1 MRMRLQL
8 RRLAQL
14 LAAMGAV
21 VGAAILVVVV
31 LALLEQASPHHSVAQ
46 ARTRP
51 ACADDDGDVDPGSY
65 ALPPTTAADEADA
78 TICSI
83 QPIRA
88 IPPSYLGISTE
99 YWTLPLW
106 APHAAQL
113 DRVFSLL
120 TVPGDGRFLLR
131 IGGDSSQRTFWVKS
145 TRGAPNWAYL
155 LTPRWFA
162 QTRQLVDRT
171 GARVILDL
179 NTITGTVADA
189 ESLVRAAESRLPRRS
204 IIGFEIGNESDLYL
218 RDYWLDTIE
227 HPWADAAVAP
237 AAITAGDYARQF
249 AAYGAEV
256 RKAAPGVPLLGP
268 TIGNS
273 LYSEKWI
280 RTLLADPH
288 PGLGTVSGHWY
299 PYSGCARP
307 GRPSYPSIAKLMD
320 GNVAANM
327 ARGMAPVLRLVH
339 RMGLKFRLTELNSVT
354 CGGLRGVS
362 NTFATALWTPDAMFR
377 LLGAGVDGIN
387 IHVREDAVNQAFAL
401 RNFGLQAQPLLYGM
415 LLFDRTLGP
424 DAQLVRVHLDAH
436 RVRHF
441 DVYAVRVAHDVLHV
455 LAIDKSG
462 NAVRLDL
469 VLPATGAA
477 TVQRLLAPSV
487 SARYGFSLDGQW
499 LGRDARWHGRASAE
513 TIKPGEYGY
522 QLTVPRY
529 SAALMT
535 VQLTPSRNVIRPR
548 AALPFAV
555 HADPGRRRGAR
566 ARHRPG
572 DRRRQRVGAAQ
583 AI

>member
-1 MRMRLQL
+1 MEMRLQL
-8 RRLAQL
+8 RRLARL
-14 LAAMGAV
+14 LAGLGVV
-21 VGAAILVVVV
+21 VGAAILVVVI
-31 LALLEQASPHHSVAQ
+31 LALLEQATPHHSVAE

-51 ACADDDGDVDPGSY
+51 ACADEDGDVDRGSY
-65 ALPPTTAADEADA
+65 YLPASAAGDEANA
-78 TICSI
+78 TICSL

-88 IPPSYLGISTE
+88 IPSSYLGVSTE
-99 YWTLPLW
+99 YWTMPLW
-106 APHAAQL
+106 EAHGAIAA
-113 DRVFSLL
+113 RVLSLL
-120 TVPGDGRFLLR
+120 RVPGDGRLVLR

-145 TRGAPNWAYL
+145 TRGAPSWTYL

-179 NTITGTVADA
+179 NTITGTPSDA
-189 ESLVRAAESRLPRRS
+189 EGLVRAAESRLPRGS

-218 RDYWLDTIE
+218 RSYWLDTID

-237 AAITAGDYARQF
+237 PAITASDYARQF
-249 AAYGAEV
+249 VGYSAAV
-256 RKAAPGVPLLGP
+256 RSAAAGVPLLGP

-273 LYSEKWI
+273 LYSERWI

-299 PYSGCARP
+299 PYSGCAHP

-327 ARGMAPVLRLVH
+327 ARGMTPVIRLVH

-362 NTFATALWTPDAMFR
+362 NTFATALWTPDALFR

-401 RNFGLQAQPLLYGM
+401 RRFGLQAQPLLYGM
-415 LLFDRTLGP
+415 LLFDRTMGP
-424 DAQLVRVHLDAH
+424 DAQLVRVHLDVH
-436 RVRHF
+436 HVRHF
-441 DVYAVRVAHDVLHV
+441 DVYAVRVAHNVLHV

-462 NAVRLDL
+462 SAVRLDL
-469 VLPATGAA
+469 VLPATAEA
-477 TVQRLLAPSV
+477 SVQRLLAPSV
-487 SARYGFSLDGQW
+487 SARYGVSLDGQW
-499 LGRDARWHGRASAE
+499 LGRDARWHGRASE
-513 TIKPGEYGY
+513 ERIKPGSYGY

-535 VQLTPSRNVIRPR
+535 VQLSPVRKVIRPR

-555 HADPGRRRGAR
+555 HADRGRRRGDR
-566 ARHRPG
+566 ARHRSG
-572 DRRRQRVGAAQ
+572 DRRRQLVGAAP
-583 AI
+583 AA

>member
-1 MRMRLQL
+1 MRLRL

-14 LAAMGAV
+14 LAGMGAV
-21 VGAAILVVVV
+21 VGAAVLVVVI
-31 LALLEQASPHHSVAQ
+31 LALLEQATPHHSVAD
-46 ARTRP
+46 ATPRP
-51 ACADDDGDVDPGSY
+51 ACADEDADVDAASY
-65 ALPPTTAADEADA
+65 ALPVSTAGDQAEA
-78 TICSI
+78 TICSL
-83 QPIRA
+83 QPVRT
-88 IPPSYLGISTE
+88 IPPSFLGISTE

-106 APHAAQL
+106 EPHAAVAA
-113 DRVFSLL
+113 RVLSLL
-120 TVPGDGRFLLR
+120 RVPGDGRLVLR

-145 TRGAPNWAYL
+145 TRGAPRWTYL

-179 NTITGTVADA
+179 NTITGTVPDA
-189 ESLVRAAESRLPRRS
+189 EGLVRAAENRLPRGS

-218 RDYWLDTIE
+218 RAYWLATIE

-237 AAITAGDYARQF
+237 AAITASDYARQF
-249 AAYGAEV
+249 AAYSAEV

-288 PGLGTVSGHWY
+288 PGLGTVTGHWY

-320 GNVAANM
+320 ENVAANM

-362 NTFATALWTPDAMFR
+362 NTFATALWTPDALFR

-401 RNFGLQAQPLLYGM
+401 RQFGLQAQPLLYGM

-424 DAQLVRVHLDAH
+424 DAQLVHVHLALH
-436 RVRHF
+436 HVRHF

-455 LAIDKSG
+455 LAIDKG
-462 NAVRLDL
+462 GTAVRLDL
-469 VLPATGAA
+469 ALPATGEAS
-477 TVQRLLAPSV
+477 VQRLLAPSV
-487 SARYGFSLDGQW
+487 SARYGLTLDSQW
-499 LGRDARWHGRASAE
+499 LGRDARWHGRVSYE
-513 TIKPGEYGY
+513 RIKPGEYGY

-529 SAALMT
+529 SAALLTMP
-535 VQLTPSRNVIRPR
+535 LTPRQNLIRPR
-548 AALPFAV
+548 ATLPFAV
-555 HADPGRRRGAR
+555 HADPGRRRGAS
-566 ARHRPG
+566 ARRRPSG
-572 DRRRQRVGAAQ
+572 RRRQRVGAAP
-583 AI
+583 AA

>member
-1 MRMRLQL
+1 M
-8 RRLAQL
+8 A
-14 LAAMGAV
+14 AV
-21 VGAAILVVVV
+21 VLSAVLVVVV
-31 LALLEQASPHHSVAQ
+31 LALLEQAAPHHSVAD
-46 ARTRP
+46 ATPRP
-51 ACADDDGDVDPGSY
+51 ACADEDADVDAASY
-65 ALPPTTAADEADA
+65 ALPVSTAGDQAEA
-78 TICSI
+78 TICSL
-83 QPIRA
+83 QPARA
-88 IPPSYLGISTE
+88 IPPSFLGISTE

-106 APHAAQL
+106 EPHAAVAA
-113 DRVFSLL
+113 RVLSLL
-120 TVPGDGRFLLR
+120 RVPGDGRLVLR

-145 TRGAPNWAYL
+145 TRGAPRWTYL

-179 NTITGTVADA
+179 NTITGTVSDA
-189 ESLVRAAESRLPRRS
+189 EGLVRAAENRLPRGS

-218 RDYWLDTIE
+218 RAYWLDTIE

-237 AAITAGDYARQF
+237 AAITASDYARQF
-249 AAYGAEV
+249 AAYSAEV
-256 RKAAPGVPLLGP
+256 RRAAPGVPLLGP

-280 RTLLADPH
+280 RTLLADAH

-362 NTFATALWTPDAMFR
+362 NTFATALWTPDALFR

-401 RNFGLQAQPLLYGM
+401 RQFGLQAQPLLYGM

-424 DAQLVRVHLDAH
+424 DAQLVHVHLALH
-436 RVRHF
+436 HVRHF

-455 LAIDKSG
+455 LAIDKG
-462 NAVRLDL
+462 GTAVRLDL
-469 VLPATGAA
+469 VLPATGEAS
-477 TVQRLLAPSV
+477 VQRLLAPSV
-487 SARYGFSLDGQW
+487 SARYGLTLDSQW
-499 LGRDARWHGRASAE
+499 LGRDARWHGRVSYE
-513 TIKPGEYGY
+513 RVKPGEYGY

-529 SAALMT
+529 SAALLT
-535 VQLTPSRNVIRPR
+535 VPLTPRQNLIRPR
-548 AALPFAV
+548 VTLPFAV
-555 HADPGRRRGAR
+555 HADPGRRRGPSTR
-566 ARHRPG
+566 RRPSG
-572 DRRRQRVGAAQ
+572 RRRQRVGAAP
-583 AI
+583 AA

>member
-1 MRMRLQL
+1 MRLRL

-14 LAAMGAV
+14 LAGMGAV
-21 VGAAILVVVV
+21 VGAVVLVVVV
-31 LALLEQASPHHSVAQ
+31 LALLEQATPHHSVAQ
-46 ARTRP
+46 ARDRP
-51 ACADDDGDVDPGSY
+51 ACADEDGDVDPGSY
-65 ALPPTTAADEADA
+65 SLPAITARDEAVA
-78 TICSI
+78 TICSL
-83 QPIRA
+83 QPVRA
-88 IPPSYLGISTE
+88 IPASFLGVSTE

-106 APHAAQL
+106 ESHGKLPA
-113 DRVFSLL
+113 RVLSLL
-120 TVPGDGRFLLR
+120 QVPGDGRLILR

-145 TRGAPNWAYL
+145 TRGAPTWTYL
-155 LTPRWFA
+155 LTPQWFA
-162 QTRQLVDRT
+162 QTRQLVART

-179 NTITGTVADA
+179 NTITGTLSDA
-189 ESLVRAAESRLPRRS
+189 EGLVRAAESRLPRGS

-218 RDYWLDTIE
+218 RDYWLDTID

-237 AAITAGDYARQF
+237 AAITASDYARQF
-249 AAYGAEV
+249 AAYAAEV
-256 RKAAPGVPLLGP
+256 RRVAPGVPLLGP

-273 LYSEKWI
+273 LYSERWI

-327 ARGMAPVLRLVH
+327 ARGMAPVLRVIH

-362 NTFATALWTPDAMFR
+362 NTFATALWTPDALFR

-387 IHVREDAVNQAFAL
+387 IHVREDAVNQAFAI
-401 RNFGLQAQPLLYGM
+401 RKFGLQAQPLLYGM
-415 LLFDRTLGP
+415 LLFDRMLGP
-424 DAQLVRVHLDAH
+424 DSQLVRVHLAAH

-462 NAVRLDL
+462 SAVRLDL
-469 VLPATGAA
+469 VLPATADA

-487 SARYGFSLDGQW
+487 SARYGVSLDGQW
-499 LGRDARWHGRASAE
+499 LGRDARWHGRASDE
-513 TIKPGEYGY
+513 RIKPGEYGY

-535 VQLTPSRNVIRPR
+535 VQLRQPAPDSATPSVTVRR
-548 AALPFAV
+548 
-555 HADPGRRRGAR
+555 HADSGSRRRVSAQR
-566 ARHRPG
+566 RPG
-572 DRRRQRVGAAQ
+572 DRRRQRRSAAP
-583 AI
+583 AV

>member
-1 MRMRLQL
+1 MRLRL
-8 RRLAQL
+8 RRLGQL

-21 VGAAILVVVV
+21 VLSAVLVVVV
-31 LALLEQASPHHSVAQ
+31 LALLEQAAPHHSVAD
-46 ARTRP
+46 ATPRP
-51 ACADDDGDVDPGSY
+51 ACADEDADVDAASY
-65 ALPPTTAADEADA
+65 ALPVSTAGDEAEA
-78 TICSI
+78 TICSL
-83 QPIRA
+83 QPVRA

-106 APHAAQL
+106 EAHGAMAA
-113 DRVFSLL
+113 RVLSLL
-120 TVPGDGRFLLR
+120 RVAGDGRLVLR

-145 TRGAPNWAYL
+145 TRGAPSWTYL

-179 NTITGTVADA
+179 NTITGTLSDA
-189 ESLVRAAESRLPRRS
+189 EGLVRAAESRLPRGS

-218 RDYWLDTIE
+218 RSYWLDTID
-227 HPWADAAVAP
+227 HPWAEAAVAP
-237 AAITAGDYARQF
+237 PAITASDYARQF
-249 AAYGAEV
+249 ASYSAEV
-256 RKAAPGVPLLGP
+256 RQAAPGVPLLGP

-288 PGLGTVSGHWY
+288 PGLGTVTGHWY

-307 GRPSYPSIAKLMD
+307 GRPSYPSIAKLMN

-362 NTFATALWTPDAMFR
+362 NTFATALWTPDALFR

-387 IHVREDAVNQAFAL
+387 IHVREDAVNQAFAI

-424 DAQLVRVHLDAH
+424 DADLVRVHLALH
-436 RVRHF
+436 HVRHF

-462 NAVRLDL
+462 STVRLNL
-469 VLPATGAA
+469 VLPATGEA
-477 TVQRLLAPSV
+477 TVERLLAPSV
-487 SARYGFSLDGQW
+487 SARYGVSLDGQW
-499 LGRDARWHGRASAE
+499 LGRDARWHGQASE
-513 TIKPGEYGY
+513 ERIKPGQYGY

-535 VQLTPSRNVIRPR
+535 VQLTPSRTVIRPR

-555 HADPGRRRGAR
+555 HADPGRRRGAS
-566 ARHRPG
+566 ARRRPRG
-572 DRRRQRVGAAQ
+572 RGRQRVGAAL
-583 AI
+583 AA

>member
-1 MRMRLQL
+1 MRLRL

-14 LAAMGAV
+14 LAGMGAV
-21 VGAAILVVVV
+21 VGAAILVVVI
-31 LALLEQASPHHSVAQ
+31 LALLEQATPHHSVAD
-46 ARTRP
+46 ATPRP
-51 ACADDDGDVDPGSY
+51 ACADEDADVDARSY
-65 ALPPTTAADEADA
+65 ALAVSTAGDQAEA
-78 TICSI
+78 TICSLK
-83 QPIRA
+83 PVRA
-88 IPPSYLGISTE
+88 IPPSFLGISTE

-106 APHAAQL
+106 EPHAAVA
-113 DRVFSLL
+113 DRVLSLL
-120 TVPGDGRFLLR
+120 SVPGDGRLVLR

-145 TRGAPNWAYL
+145 TRGAPSWTYL

-162 QTRQLVDRT
+162 QTRQLVART

-189 ESLVRAAESRLPRRS
+189 EGLVRAAENRLPRGS

-218 RDYWLDTIE
+218 RAYWLATIE
-227 HPWADAAVAP
+227 HPWADAAAAP
-237 AAITAGDYARQF
+237 AAITASDYARQF
-249 AAYGAEV
+249 AAYSAEV

-327 ARGMAPVLRLVH
+327 ARGMAPVIRLVH
-339 RMGLKFRLTELNSVT
+339 RMGFKFRLTELNSVT

-362 NTFATALWTPDAMFR
+362 NTFATALWTPDALFR

-401 RNFGLQAQPLLYGM
+401 RQFGLQAQPLLYGM

-424 DAQLVRVHLDAH
+424 DAQLVHVHLALH
-436 RVRHF
+436 HVRHF

-455 LAIDKSG
+455 LAIDKG
-462 NAVRLDL
+462 GTAVRLDL
-469 VLPATGAA
+469 VLRATGEA

-487 SARYGFSLDGQW
+487 SARYGVSLDGQW
-499 LGRDARWHGRASAE
+499 LGRDARWHGRVWNE
-513 TIKPGEYGY
+513 RIKPGEYGY

-529 SAALMT
+529 SAALLT
-535 VQLTPSRNVIRPR
+535 VPLTPRQSLIRPR
-548 AALPFAV
+548 SALPFAV
-555 HADPGRRRGAR
+555 HADPGRRRGAG
-566 ARHRPG
+566 ARRRHSG
-572 DRRRQRVGAAQ
+572 GRRQRVSAAQ
-583 AI
+583 AA

>member
-1 MRMRLQL
+1 MRLRL
-8 RRLAQL
+8 RRLGQL

-21 VGAAILVVVV
+21 VLSAVLVVVV
-31 LALLEQASPHHSVAQ
+31 LALLEQAAPHHSVAD
-46 ARTRP
+46 ATPRP
-51 ACADDDGDVDPGSY
+51 ACADEDADVDAASY
-65 ALPPTTAADEADA
+65 ALPVSTAGDEAEA
-78 TICSI
+78 TICSL
-83 QPIRA
+83 QPVRA

-106 APHAAQL
+106 EAHGAMAA
-113 DRVFSLL
+113 RVLSLL
-120 TVPGDGRFLLR
+120 RVAGDGRLVLR

-145 TRGAPNWAYL
+145 TRGAPSWTYL

-179 NTITGTVADA
+179 NTITGTLSDA
-189 ESLVRAAESRLPRRS
+189 EGLVRAAESRLPRGS

-218 RDYWLDTIE
+218 RSYWLDTID
-227 HPWADAAVAP
+227 HPWAEAAVAP
-237 AAITAGDYARQF
+237 PAITASDYARQF
-249 AAYGAEV
+249 ASYSAEV
-256 RKAAPGVPLLGP
+256 RQAAPGVPLLGP

-288 PGLGTVSGHWY
+288 PGLGTVTGHWY

-307 GRPSYPSIAKLMD
+307 GRPSYPSIAKLMN

-362 NTFATALWTPDAMFR
+362 NTFATALWTPDALFR

-387 IHVREDAVNQAFAL
+387 IHVREDAVNQAFAI

-424 DAQLVRVHLDAH
+424 DADLVRVHLALH
-436 RVRHF
+436 HVRHF
-441 DVYAVRVAHDVLHV
+441 DVYAVRVAHDVLQHG
-455 LAIDKSG
+455 AAQPRASG
-462 NAVRLDL
+462 HRRGNRGAPPRPFGERPLRSFARRPVAWPRRPVARTGIRGEDQTGAVRLSADGPAL
-469 VLPATGAA
+469 QRGAHDRAAHAQQDCDPATCGV
-477 TVQRLLAPSV
+477 TVRRPCGSRAPTRS
-487 SARYGFSLDGQW
+487 
-499 LGRDARWHGRASAE
+499 
-513 TIKPGEYGY
+513 
-522 QLTVPRY
+522 
-529 SAALMT
+529 
-535 VQLTPSRNVIRPR
+535 
-548 AALPFAV
+548 
-555 HADPGRRRGAR
+555 
-566 ARHRPG
+566 
-572 DRRRQRVGAAQ
+572 
-583 AI
+583 